1 MSQTLFQEAN
11 EAYVDEKYRQAYEV
25 GFETNFVCFIPI
37 KTLSS
42 SFIQQLL

>member
-1 MSQTLFQEAN
+1 MSKEAFEQAN
-11 EAYVDEKYRQAYEV
+11 EAFVDEKYRQAYEV

-42 SFIQQLL
+42 SFIQELL